1 MELLNFLILLNSIYF
16 LYYSSLLMKM
26 SIFFITSMFISIIK
40 ERENLRLSNN
50 YLAISI
56 TYFLDFSSYL
66 INFVFSSFLFNIF
79 MDCLEKLNYY
89 FVLGKNELIKYLI
102 INVKKI
108 FPRDEN
114 KIKTK
119 KMDNKNVF
127 ENDDQMMN
135 FLDNL
140 NDKKKN

>member
-1 MELLNFLILLNSIYF
+1 MELLNFLLLLNSVYF
-16 LYYSSLLMKM
+16 LYDSSLLTKM
-26 SIFFITSMFISIIK
+26 TTFFIISMFISIIK
-40 ERENLRLSNN
+40 ERQNLRLSNN

-66 INFVFSSFLFNIF
+66 INFLFSSYLFNIF

-102 INVKKI
+102 VNIKKVL
-108 FPRDEN
+108 PRDEN
-114 KIKTK
+114 KINIK

-127 ENDDQMMN
+127 ENDDEMMN

-140 NDKKKN
+140 DDKKKN

>member
-1 MELLNFLILLNSIYF
+1 ML
-16 LYYSSLLMKM
+16 
-26 SIFFITSMFISIIK
+26 ISIIK

-50 YLAISI
+50 YLAILI

-66 INFVFSSFLFNIF
+66 INLVFCSYLFNILV
-79 MDCLEKLNYY
+79 DCLEKLNYY

-102 INVKKI
+102 ANVKKVL
-108 FPRDEN
+108 PRDEN
-114 KIKTK
+114 KINIK
-119 KMDNKNVF
+119 KIDNKNVF

-140 NDKKKN
+140 DDKKKN

>member
-1 MELLNFLILLNSIYF
+1 MELLNFLFLLNSVYF
-16 LYYSSLLMKM
+16 LYYSTLLSKM
-26 SIFFITSMFISIIK
+26 TAFFFISMFLSIIK

-66 INFVFSSFLFNIF
+66 INLVFCSYLFNILV
-79 MDCLEKLNYY
+79 DCLEKLNYY

-102 INVKKI
+102 ANVKKVL
-108 FPRDEN
+108 PRDEN
-114 KIKTK
+114 KINIK

-140 NDKKKN
+140 DDKKKN

>member
-1 MELLNFLILLNSIYF
+1 MELLNFLLLLNFVYF
-16 LYYSSLLMKM
+16 FYYSSLLTKM
-26 SIFFITSMFISIIK
+26 TTFFLTSMLISIIK

-50 YLAISI
+50 YLAILI

-66 INFVFSSFLFNIF
+66 INLVFCSYLFNILV
-79 MDCLEKLNYY
+79 DCLEKLNYY

-102 INVKKI
+102 ANVKKVL
-108 FPRDEN
+108 PRDEN
-114 KIKTK
+114 KINIK
-119 KMDNKNVF
+119 KIDNKNVF

-140 NDKKKN
+140 DDKKKN

>member
-1 MELLNFLILLNSIYF
+1 MELLNFLFLLNSVYF
-16 LYYSSLLMKM
+16 LYYSSLLTKM
-26 SIFFITSMFISIIK
+26 TTFFITSMLISIIK

-66 INFVFSSFLFNIF
+66 INLVFCSYLFNIF

-102 INVKKI
+102 ANVKKVL
-108 FPRDEN
+108 PRDES
-114 KIKTK
+114 KINTK

>member
-1 MELLNFLILLNSIYF
+1 MELLNFLLLLNSVYF
-16 LYYSSLLMKM
+16 LYYSSLLTKM
-26 SIFFITSMFISIIK
+26 TTFFIISMFISIIK
-40 ERENLRLSNN
+40 ERQNLRLSNN

-66 INFVFSSFLFNIF
+66 INFLFSSYLFNIF

-102 INVKKI
+102 VNIKKVL
-108 FPRDEN
+108 PRDEN
-114 KIKTK
+114 KINIK

-127 ENDDQMMN
+127 ENDDEMMN

-140 NDKKKN
+140 DDKKKN

>member
-50 YLAISI
+50 NLAISI

-66 INFVFSSFLFNIF
+66 INFVFSSYLFNKF

-89 FVLGKNELIKYLI
+89 FVLGKNELIKYLL

-108 FPRDEN
+108 LPRDEN
-114 KIKTK
+114 KINTK
-119 KMDNKNVF
+119 KIDNKNVF

-140 NDKKKN
+140 DDKKKN